1 MADELILRAEPR
13 TVLGK
18 KVKQLRREGL
28 VPGVVYGPVVRET
41 IAVTVNRREFDRFYR
56 DNGHSTVF
64 SLVWEGGRQPVLIR
78 EVQSDPVSRNVLH
91 VDFFAPNMRQV
102 LRQFVPLVLHSPNA
116 DAEGVLQTV
125 LTEIEVE
132 ALPADLPH
140 QLDADISA
148 LVAVGDNLHVSDI
161 VLTEGVTIITDSEEL
176 VASLVPEAVEEE
188 PEEVEAA
195 EGEEGAEAPEGEG
208 DAEAAGGDAAGGDDS
223 DNE

>member
-1 MADELILRAEPR
+1 MANELILRAEPR

-18 KVKQLRREGL
+18 KVKRLRREGL

-41 IAVTVNRREFDRFYR
+41 VAVSVNRREFDRFFR

-64 SLVWEGGRQPVLIR
+64 TLVWDGGRQPVLIR

-91 VDFFAPNMRQV
+91 VDFFAPNMRLV

-140 QLDADISA
+140 QLDADISELA
-148 LVAVGDNLHVSDI
+148 EVGDTLHVSDI
-161 VLTEGVTIITDSEEL
+161 VVTEGVTIITDAEEL
-176 VASLVPEAVEEE
+176 VASLVPEAAEEE
-188 PEEVEAA
+188 PEAVEAV
-195 EGEEGAEAPEGEG
+195 EGDEGAEAPEDDADADGGE
-208 DAEAAGGDAAGGDDS
+208 ATAGNDS
-223 DNE
+223 GNE